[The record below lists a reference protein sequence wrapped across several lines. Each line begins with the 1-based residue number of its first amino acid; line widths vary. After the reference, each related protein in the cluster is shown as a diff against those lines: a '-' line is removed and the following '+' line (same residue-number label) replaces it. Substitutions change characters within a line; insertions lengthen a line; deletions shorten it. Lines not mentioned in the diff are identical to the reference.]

1 MSLQSQHLSK
11 KNNTI
16 LAVLKQ
22 IEMKQLI
29 IIFGLFLIFNVI
41 GNSQNTDPKHKN
53 FFKSPAKI
61 ETELHSVSFK
71 NIVAKIDYAKMAVE
85 IKNIS
90 NDYLMFRTEEP
101 EFVFLFGS
109 YCSKEDLIYIL
120 PNSAES
126 ITLKVSGDNKFHVD
140 HFNMELTGLYK
151 LSAKGGVQEGEE
163 FRLPANKNNIEVGSF
178 KVSLIKTSQKTKET
192 YGKFEC
198 EYIGDAIG
206 IIDPSRISVRVDGT
220 DLVYANDVKKSK
232 SSFLSKGGPIFLRK
246 GEKTTLKAVFHIPG
260 KIADMQFSLLYIMWG
275 DTFREVQPEKL
286 TAKKVEFVLDE
297 GLTHGKNK

>member
-1 MSLQSQHLSK
+1 MLLGIHKIPTLS
-11 KNNTI
+11 I
-16 LAVLKQ
+16 
-22 IEMKQLI
+22 
-29 IIFGLFLIFNVI
+29 
-41 GNSQNTDPKHKN
+41 
-53 FFKSPAKI
+53 KSPAKI
-61 ETELHSVSFK
+61 ETELYSVSFK
-71 NIVAKIDYAKMAVE
+71 NIVAKMDYAKMAVE
-85 IKNIS
+85 IKNTS

-101 EFVFLFGS
+101 EFVFPFGN
-109 YCSKEDLIYIL
+109 YYSKEGIIYIL

-126 ITLKVSGDNKFHVD
+126 TTLKVSGSNKFHID
-140 HFNMELTGLYK
+140 HFNMEFIGLYK

-163 FRLPANKNNIEVGSF
+163 FRLPAKKNNIEVGNF
-178 KVSLIKTSQKTKET
+178 KVSLIKTSQRTQET

-246 GEKTTLKAVFHIPG
+246 GEKATIKAVFHIPG

-275 DTFREVQPEKL
+275 DTFREVQAKKL
-286 TAKKVEFVLDE
+286 TVKKVEFVLDE
-297 GLTHGKNK
+297 GLTHGKNN

>member
-1 MSLQSQHLSK
+1 
-11 KNNTI
+11 
-16 LAVLKQ
+16 
-22 IEMKQLI
+22 MKQLI
-29 IIFGLFLIFNVI
+29 IILGVFLIFHVI

-61 ETELHSVSFK
+61 ETELYSVSFK

-85 IKNIS
+85 IKNTS
-90 NDYLMFRTEEP
+90 NDYLMFRAEEP
-101 EFVFLFGS
+101 VFVFPFGN
-109 YCSKEDLIYIL
+109 YHSKEDLIYIL

-126 ITLKVSGDNKFHVD
+126 ITLKASGDNKFHVD
-140 HFNMELTGLYK
+140 HFNMEFTGLYK

-178 KVSLIKTSQKTKET
+178 KVSLIKTSQRTQET

-198 EYIGDAIG
+198 EYIGDEIG

-232 SSFLSKGGPIFLRK
+232 SSFLSKGGPVFLRK
-246 GEKTTLKAVFHIPG
+246 GEKAIIKAVFHIPG
-260 KIADMQFSLLYIMWG
+260 RIADMQFSLLYIMWG

-286 TAKKVEFVLDE
+286 TTKKVEFVLDE